1 MVVKI
6 LGTGCARCKNLE
18 TKVKEVA
25 SANNISAEFVKV
37 TEIPEIMKY
46 GILMTPGLV
55 VNEKVV
61 SSGII
66 PKDEQILQWLM
77 QA

>member
-1 MVVKI
+1 MVVKV

-18 TKVKEVA
+18 AKVREVL
-25 SANNISAEFVKV
+25 SKNNIDAEVEKV
-37 TEIPEIMKY
+37 EDIPEIMKY

-66 PKDEQILQWLM
+66 PKDEQILQFLK

>member
-1 MVVKI
+1 MVVKV
-6 LGTGCARCKNLE
+6 LGTGCARCKTLE
-18 TKVKEVA
+18 AKVREVL
-25 SANNISAEFVKV
+25 SKNNIDAAVEKV
-37 TEIPEIMKY
+37 EDIPEIMKY

-66 PKDEQILQWLM
+66 PKDEQILQFLK

>member
-1 MVVKI
+1 MVVKV

-18 TKVKEVA
+18 AEVKDIIA
-25 SANNISAEFVKV
+25 KNNIDAEVVKV
-37 TEIPEIMKY
+37 TDIPEIMKY

-66 PKDEQILQWLM
+66 PKGEQILQWLK
-77 QA
+77 QS

>member
-1 MVVKI
+1 MVVKV

-18 TKVKEVA
+18 SSVKDVIEK
-25 SANNISAEFVKV
+25 NNIEAEVVKV
-37 TEIPEIMKY
+37 TDIPEIMKY

-66 PKDEQILQWLM
+66 PKSEQILQWLK

>member
-1 MVVKI
+1 MVVKV

-18 TKVKEVA
+18 ASVKEIIVK
-25 SANNISAEFVKV
+25 NNIDAEVIKV
-37 TEIPEIMKY
+37 TDIPEIMKY

-66 PKDEQILQWLM
+66 PKDEQILQWLK
-77 QA
+77 QS